1 MEETWDDLFGVNNKK
16 LSYDSYRLDQPALPA
31 RVRSCIVTVMT
42 PEFCYVYFLHDDM
55 DRKGQRCAVLAR
67 GRMNSGLVLFE
78 DGFTAVINR
87 WALRRAYPA
96 PGIRRRRE
104 RVASRPPEMVRFG
117 GVVLHPYPP

>member
-1 MEETWDDLFGVNNKK
+1 
-16 LSYDSYRLDQPALPA
+16 LSA
-31 RVRSCIVTVMT
+31 RVRSCIVPRMT

-96 PGIRRRRE
+96 SGIKPRRKRA
-104 RVASRPPEMVRFG
+104 ASRPPEMARFG
-117 GVVLHPYPP
+117 GVVLHPYLP

>member
-1 MEETWDDLFGVNNKK
+1 M
-16 LSYDSYRLDQPALPA
+16 PALP
-31 RVRSCIVTVMT
+31 VPSRSCIVTVMT